1 MHLTKLIAL
10 GQQARVTVRGWN
22 VRRSIDA
29 RGYFRESVGRLRHC
43 RANQSFNREGTV
55 TQLTATRRTFL

>member
-29 RGYFRESVGRLRHC
+29 RGSSA
-43 RANQSFNREGTV
+43 RALGDYATAEQIKV
-55 TQLTATRRTFL
+55 LTAKGP